1 MGHWDHHGIELR
13 VGETAE
19 SLVQALPRSHGF
31 HANGVFTFRD
41 TQWVHVGWDDA
52 NAVAYR
58 ALVHFCLTSDR
69 CWITSYANDPRA
81 FLDATYFGWDS
92 PRREER
98 LNAVFGPPQQT
109 ASDNEAATPDPVGQ
123 Q

>member
-1 MGHWDHHGIELR
+1 MGHWDRHGIELR
-13 VGETAE
+13 AGETAE

-31 HANGVFTFRD
+31 HANGVFAFRD

-69 CWITSYANDPRA
+69 CWITIREPARFSRSRWWRRRPTFSKKSARSSRA
-81 FLDATYFGWDS
+81 
-92 PRREER
+92 P
-98 LNAVFGPPQQT
+98 
-109 ASDNEAATPDPVGQ
+109 
-123 Q
+123 

>member
-13 VGETAE
+13 AGETAE

-31 HANGVFTFRD
+31 HANGAFAFRD

-69 CWITSYANDPRA
+69 CWITS
-81 FLDATYFGWDS
+81 DA

-123 Q
+123 H